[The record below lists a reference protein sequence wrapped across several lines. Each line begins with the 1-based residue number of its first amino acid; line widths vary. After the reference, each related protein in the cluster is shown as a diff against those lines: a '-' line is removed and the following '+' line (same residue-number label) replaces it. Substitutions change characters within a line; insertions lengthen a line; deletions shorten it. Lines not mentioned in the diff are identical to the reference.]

1 MLKHKTT
8 SLFAAVIMM
17 VAFAATFFVNISIN
31 DHTNS
36 VNVGFSNTAEARNWV
51 DDLRRDIRRDIR
63 NDTRRE
69 IKRNIN
75 DSRKEARNI
84 ARADGDPR
92 FASRYLS
99 DREVVALRT
108 LKSLPVGYEV
118 TLDVMQSE
126 TSAIRSMCR
135 KLPEFSFV
143 RMEKDEYGEYIG
155 CTVYRRSVVY

>member
-17 VAFAATFFVNISIN
+17 VAFAATFVVNISI

-69 IKRNIN
+69 IRRNIN
-75 DSRKEARNI
+75 DTRREARNI

-92 FASRYLS
+92 FANRYIS
-99 DREVVALRT
+99 DRELIALRT

-118 TLDVMQSE
+118 TLNVMQNE

-135 KLPEFSFV
+135 YLPEFSFV
-143 RMEKDEYGEYIG
+143 RMEKDEYNEYIG
-155 CTVYRRSVVY
+155 CTVYRRSIVY